1 MEVTNK
7 AYLVELKE
15 LKEKMIKAEAWAK
28 KMPLF
33 SENIL
38 EKKIT
43 GEENFLTYTKQFRDV
58 YFQWGVNRSYYDDRR
73 TITNYR
79 GTVSGHF
86 WEVYVNTYNLFDEHI
101 DNGLSDIENEIPIFF
116 FDKPNKTFYATDK
129 QIEKLLE
136 ALNEWYNL
144 TRIELK
150 EISKIKEIENAK
162 KEIARLQGLVE
173 CGI

>member
-1 MEVTNK
+1 MKVTNK

-43 GEENFLTYTKQFRDV
+43 GEENFLTYTNQFRDV

-79 GTVSGHF
+79 GIVSGHF
-86 WEVYVNTYNLFDEHI
+86 WECYINTYNLFDEHI
-101 DNGLSDIENEIPIFF
+101 DNGLSNIEYEIPIFF
-116 FDKPNKTFYATDK
+116 FDSMNSTFYATDE
-129 QIEKLLE
+129 QIENLLI

>member
-1 MEVTNK
+1 MKVTNK

-58 YFQWGVNRSYYDDRR
+58 
-73 TITNYR
+73 
-79 GTVSGHF
+79 
-86 WEVYVNTYNLFDEHI
+86 
-101 DNGLSDIENEIPIFF
+101 
-116 FDKPNKTFYATDK
+116 
-129 QIEKLLE
+129 
-136 ALNEWYNL
+136 
-144 TRIELK
+144 
-150 EISKIKEIENAK
+150 
-162 KEIARLQGLVE
+162 
-173 CGI
+173 

>member
-1 MEVTNK
+1 MKVTNK

-58 YFQWGVNRSYYDDRR
+58 YFQWGVNRNYYDDRR

-79 GTVSGHF
+79 GIVSGHF
-86 WEVYVNTYNLFDEHI
+86 WECYINTYNLFDEHI
-101 DNGLSDIENEIPIFF
+101 DNGLSDIENEIPLFF
-116 FDKPNKTFYATDK
+116 FDSMNSTFYATDK

-136 ALNEWYNL
+136 TLNEWYNL